1 MPDFINIA
9 SHLPAMAEQQPDSLA
24 VAFPSGRDEKG
35 DVKYDR
41 FSFRELNAES
51 DLVASGLET
60 IGISKGVRT
69 VLMVKPSLE
78 FFALTFAIFKTGAV
92 PVMVDPGMGM
102 ENLKQCLAEAEPEA
116 FIGIPKAHMARK
128 LFGWAKKTVR
138 INVTVGRRLF
148 WGGHT
153 LEGLRRAGQADKP
166 YRMAETGADET
177 AAVLFTSGST
187 GVPKG
192 AVYTHGNFAA
202 QVEALK
208 KLYDIQ
214 PGELD
219 MPTFPLF
226 ALFDPALGMSAIIPD
241 MDFTRPGFVDPQNV
255 IEPIQKFEITNMFGS
270 PAFIRRVGEHAAAND
285 VKLPSLKRVISAGAP
300 VPAEVV
306 ETFAQM
312 LSDGVQIFT
321 PYGATESLPV
331 ASIGSKEILG
341 DTREQSDN
349 GAGVCVGPPV
359 ADIHVSVI
367 QITDDAIGTWSEDL
381 LSAAGETGE
390 IVVKGPMVT
399 RSYLNRDESTK
410 LAKIQ
415 DPANGTFYHRM
426 GDLGYFDDQ
435 GRLWFC
441 GRKAHR
447 VETANET
454 LFTIPCESVFN
465 THADVFRTAL
475 VGVRKSET
483 IPVLCVQLKKDSRAG
498 EDKVKEDLLAIG
510 QKHPHTKSIKMIL
523 FHSDFPV
530 DIRHNAKIFR
540 EELAVWAGKQ
550 LL

>member
-1 MPDFINIA
+1 
-9 SHLPAMAEQQPDSLA
+9 
-24 VAFPSGRDEKG
+24 
-35 DVKYDR
+35 
-41 FSFRELNAES
+41 
-51 DLVASGLET
+51 
-60 IGISKGVRT
+60 
-69 VLMVKPSLE
+69 
-78 FFALTFAIFKTGAV
+78 
-92 PVMVDPGMGM
+92 
-102 ENLKQCLAEAEPEA
+102 
-116 FIGIPKAHMARK
+116 
-128 LFGWAKKTVR
+128 
-138 INVTVGRRLF
+138 
-148 WGGHT
+148 
-153 LEGLRRAGQADKP
+153 
-166 YRMAETGADET
+166 
-177 AAVLFTSGST
+177 
-187 GVPKG
+187 
-192 AVYTHGNFAA
+192 
-202 QVEALK
+202 
-208 KLYDIQ
+208 
-214 PGELD
+214 
-219 MPTFPLF
+219 
-226 ALFDPALGMSAIIPD
+226 
-241 MDFTRPGFVDPQNV
+241 QNV

-367 QITDDAIGTWSEDL
+367 RITDDAIGTWSEDL

-498 EDKVKEDLLAIG
+498 GDKVKEDLLAIG
-510 QKHPHTKSIKMIL
+510 QKHPHTKNIKMIL

-540 EELAVWAGKQ
+540 EELAIWAGEQ

>member
-1 MPDFINIA
+1 
-9 SHLPAMAEQQPDSLA
+9 MAEQQPDSLA
-24 VAFPSGRDEKG
+24 VAFPSGRDGKG

-41 FSFRELNAES
+41 VSFRELNAES

-69 VLMVKPSLE
+69 VLMVEPSLE

-116 FIGIPKAHMARK
+116 FIGIPKAHIARK

-153 LEGLRRAGQADKP
+153 LEGLRRVGQADKP

-192 AVYTHGNFAA
+192 AVYTHGNFTA

-367 QITDDAIGTWSEDL
+367 RITDDAIGTWSEDL

-498 EDKVKEDLLAIG
+498 GDKVKEDLLAIG
-510 QKHPHTKSIKMIL
+510 QKHPHTKNIKMIL

-540 EELAVWAGKQ
+540 EELAIWAGEQ